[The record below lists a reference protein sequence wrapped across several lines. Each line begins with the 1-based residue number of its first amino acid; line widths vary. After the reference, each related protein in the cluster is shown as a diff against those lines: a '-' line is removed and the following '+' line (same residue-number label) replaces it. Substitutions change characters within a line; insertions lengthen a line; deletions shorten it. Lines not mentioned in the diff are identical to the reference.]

1 MGSQTLKISNVEG
14 KDQEEQVENGDP
26 EKTNLMKERE
36 YNLKYKRATSKVLGK
51 IRYCIWNKNRVHS
64 QGSITWTWMIVSGE
78 FIISFVLSPQQKF
91 EVTDGP
97 VSWFSFIGKQR
108 KIHPPGVRTCRPKR
122 REEKPPA
129 QFWLLFLCFFLLPVS
144 LPSVNWLSRRAVIL
158 PEVLTPVLRPSF
170 VLFLWAFPSLSFSHR
185 HSGLLFPI
193 LTT

>member
-108 KIHPPGVRTCRPKR
+108 KTHPPGVRTCRPKR
-122 REEKPPA
+122 REEKPPRSILA
-129 QFWLLFLCFFLLPVS
+129 PLFMFFPPPREPALCKLAVQEGCYFYLRSSLRYSDLPLFYFCGLFLLCLLATAILDSFFL
-144 LPSVNWLSRRAVIL
+144 
-158 PEVLTPVLRPSF
+158 F
-170 VLFLWAFPSLSFSHR
+170 
-185 HSGLLFPI
+185 
-193 LTT
+193 